1 MNNREIKK
9 CVSEILDSLC
19 NRKGFDDWW
28 YNLDEDIEQEI
39 ESELEEII
47 KQRLNKDKD
56 ENNGIQTNRSILH
69 SANYKSNS

>member
-1 MNNREIKK
+1 MNNLEIKK

-28 YNLDEDIEQEI
+28 YDLDEDIEQEI

-47 KQRLNKDKD
+47 KRRLGRDQDIK
-56 ENNGIQTNRSILH
+56 Q
-69 SANYKSNS
+69 